1 LKVVPVSRHGRAAPP
16 PLGPDDDVPAERRWG
31 LLTGETALVL
41 ALIAVIVAGTF
52 LVNAIQPSSSRTNT
66 VYGKTTMQ
74 VHNLGKGGIQPGV
87 VTPRKIVVAPPV
99 IAPAG
104 PTPIPTLAPPTGTTP
119 TTAPTKA
126 PTATPTKKPGGGVL
140 TPPSGGGGGGGGG
153 GCTLIIVGCDPADQ
167 DTHQPSAEPTKTTTK
182 PAPTA
187 TPTP

>member
-1 LKVVPVSRHGRAAPP
+1 LEP
-16 PLGPDDDVPAERRWG
+16 DDVPAERRWG

-41 ALIAVIVAGTF
+41 GLIAVIGAGTF
-52 LVNAIQPSSSRTNT
+52 LVNAIQPASSRTNT
-66 VYGKTTMQ
+66 VYGKTTMK

-99 IAPAG
+99 VAPTG

-126 PTATPTKKPGGGVL
+126 PTTTPTKKPGGGVL
-140 TPPSGGGGGGGGG
+140 NPPSTGGGGGG

-167 DTHQPSAEPTKTTTK
+167 DTQQPTTAPSS
-182 PAPTA
+182 PAKATPTA
-187 TPTP
+187 TPTH